1 MITILISNNS
11 LGQSKHHI
19 KTMINIRKSP
29 TADTRTCDFAKTTKE
44 QLLES
49 SRIHIHDVQ
58 MGIKF
63 FTDYM
68 DHAAKI
74 HDYDKLSEIDW
85 FHKDFI
91 TGFEET
97 GWWDNHRAIHRHHL
111 AQMDGVPSDVN
122 LMDVLEYIADCVM
135 AGMARSG
142 EVYDPIMSPE
152 LLETAFQ
159 NTVALLKKNVRVIS
173 GDAPEPKTKVGHFV
187 TYAGAEYEVADI
199 NSKPGFVGIYD
210 EPPGKH
216 IDYIKWESVKAVRP
230 IEPAEK

>member
-1 MITILISNNS
+1 MIVTTIANASLRLIR
-11 LGQSKHHI
+11 HI
-19 KTMINIRKSP
+19 KTMITIHKSP

-44 QLLES
+44 QLLQS

-58 MGIKF
+58 LGIKF

-68 DHAAKI
+68 AHAAEI
-74 HDYDKLSEIDW
+74 HDHDKITEIDW

-91 TGFEET
+91 SGFKET

-122 LMDVLEYIADCVM
+122 LMDVLEYVADCVM

-142 EVYDPIMSPE
+142 EVYDPVMSPE

-159 NTVALLKKNVRVIS
+159 NTVALLKRNVRVLS
-173 GDAPEPKTKVGHFV
+173 DPPTERNGTKIGHMV
-187 TYAGAEYEVADI
+187 TYAGSEYEVADI
-199 NSKPGFVGIYD
+199 NSRPGFVGIYD
-210 EPPGKH
+210 EPPSKH
-216 IDYIKWESVKAVRP
+216 VDYVRWESVTAVRP
-230 IEPAEK
+230 IEPAGK